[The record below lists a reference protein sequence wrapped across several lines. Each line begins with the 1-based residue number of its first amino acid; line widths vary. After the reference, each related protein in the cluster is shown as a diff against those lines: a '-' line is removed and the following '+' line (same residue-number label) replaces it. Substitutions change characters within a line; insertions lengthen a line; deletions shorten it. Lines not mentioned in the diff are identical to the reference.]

1 MSGRHCR
8 SANPKR
14 SLLQVSRDC
23 RNNNQN
29 KEKPMPRNEHFK
41 QIGRVWLL
49 LSMLAAVA
57 SCSSTGG
64 KPEWVDQPESAYPAT
79 THLTAVGSAD
89 DRNTAADR
97 ATANLAKIFEVA
109 VMDSSMDFSSA
120 TVSSAQGQ
128 QVVTNEQE
136 ITRTVSTE
144 ARQVLSGAQVVE
156 YWESEQGRVSALA
169 ILAKQPAATRFQQTI
184 MSLDREVKDLIGFA
198 SNQAE
203 SPVTALNALKRA
215 RLAQIKRDQANQ
227 NLMIVADGRGI
238 SSPYDAAAVETL
250 IRNALT
256 SINVQVMAEDPS
268 LKAEIQQALAT
279 LGVPIVEQ
287 SNLQLR
293 GDIDVA
299 PVEEKQGWFWL
310 RGSYEL
316 IFQDGTKVLAKQRW
330 PVKVSSTE
338 ANLLPQRLRDEV
350 NSKLP
355 NYVFEL
361 LSSDR

>member
-1 MSGRHCR
+1 M
-8 SANPKR
+8 
-14 SLLQVSRDC
+14 
-23 RNNNQN
+23 
-29 KEKPMPRNEHFK
+29 
-41 QIGRVWLL
+41 
-49 LSMLAAVA
+49 
-57 SCSSTGG
+57 
-64 KPEWVDQPESAYPAT
+64 
-79 THLTAVGSAD
+79 
-89 DRNTAADR
+89 
-97 ATANLAKIFEVA
+97 
-109 VMDSSMDFSSA
+109 
-120 TVSSAQGQ
+120 
-128 QVVTNEQE
+128 
-136 ITRTVSTE
+136 
-144 ARQVLSGAQVVE
+144 
-156 YWESEQGRVSALA
+156 
-169 ILAKQPAATRFQQTI
+169 
-184 MSLDREVKDLIGFA
+184 
-198 SNQAE
+198 
-203 SPVTALNALKRA
+203 TALNALKRA